1 MKEYNED
8 FYNLLLNWFNDNV
21 SELFDF
27 CFAKGLAKNSEDWA
41 QIVWYK
47 NMVGENQF
55 DTMLYLEDLKDNIPH
70 NVVYGTR
77 NGGSTIQL
85 PFGFLQ
91 WHSPKK
97 IIPGNLQFHHS
108 YKKIKDL

>member
-91 WHSPKK
+91 WHSQRKSFLEIFNFIIHIKK
-97 IIPGNLQFHHS
+97 
-108 YKKIKDL
+108 